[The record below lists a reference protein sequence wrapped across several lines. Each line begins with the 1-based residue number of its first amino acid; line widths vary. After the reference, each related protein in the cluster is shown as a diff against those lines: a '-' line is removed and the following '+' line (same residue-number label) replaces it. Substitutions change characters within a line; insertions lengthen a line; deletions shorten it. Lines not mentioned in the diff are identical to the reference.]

1 MTFTLN
7 ADANLL
13 FPSLNEENQNQE
25 KVLVQYDFQNFKER
39 IEVLEEVNNQFYVFP
54 IERVD
59 FNLYENQTSF
69 PSPEVHKHKLQAYEE
84 LDIEYADFDYGTGY

>member
-13 FPSLNEENQNQE
+13 FPSNTEETLNQE
-25 KVLVQYDFQNFKER
+25 KVFLQYDFQNFKER

-59 FNLYENQTSF
+59 FTLYENQQSI
-69 PSPEVHKHKLQAYEE
+69 PSPEVNSHRLKAYEE
-84 LDIEYADFDYGTGY
+84 LEIEYGDFDYGTGY

>member
-1 MTFTLN
+1 MTFIKN
-7 ADANLL
+7 ADADIL
-13 FPSLNEENQNQE
+13 FSSQSTETLNQE
-25 KVLVQYDFQNFKER
+25 KVLLQYNFQNFKER

-59 FNLYENQTSF
+59 FNLYENQQSI
-69 PSPEVHKHKLQAYEE
+69 PSPEVHKNKLEAYEE

>member
-25 KVLVQYDFQNFKER
+25 KVLVQYDYQNFKER

-59 FNLYENQTSF
+59 FNLYENQQSI
-69 PSPEVHKHKLQAYEE
+69 PSPEVHKHKLEAYEE

>member
-13 FPSLNEENQNQE
+13 FPSLNEKNQNQE
-25 KVLVQYDFQNFKER
+25 KVLVQYDYQNFKER